1 MPGANAL
8 TRYLAGMLDADPVI
22 TTATDVNELAALD
35 TLAFQLNARMTD
47 FRAAVKTVN
56 QMLVSGKRVGLWCDA
71 EFTGALSR
79 CDRRGFIPVSDLAR
93 LPALDAL
100 ICVTLRRS
108 LPPLP
113 VPHWKLVPQRV
124 VAGIG
129 CRRDTPARCSV
140 RCWIASLPLSVLT
153 RWR

>member
-1 MPGANAL
+1 MVRRRIHRGAKPL
-8 TRYLAGMLDADPVI
+8 RP
-22 TTATDVNELAALD
+22 
-35 TLAFQLNARMTD
+35 AR
-47 FRAAVKTVN
+47 VYP
-56 QMLVSGKRVGLWCDA
+56 GKR
-71 EFTGALSR
+71 
-79 CDRRGFIPVSDLAR
+79 LAH